1 MTQFINVTDL
11 RTQIS
16 ALIKDKKSKNSTVL
30 LKNGKPT
37 LALIDY
43 ADFVSFQDYQE
54 KMKQQK
60 ALKIGG
66 LWQNNDQGALT
77 PKAQNWLQ
85 KKKITSPKNT
95 WEYADKVLE
104 SLEKEEL

>member
-1 MTQFINVTDL
+1 
-11 RTQIS
+11 
-16 ALIKDKKSKNSTVL
+16 
-30 LKNGKPT
+30 
-37 LALIDY
+37 
-43 ADFVSFQDYQE
+43 
-54 KMKQQK
+54 
-60 ALKIGG
+60 